1 MYNFIYIFFFR
12 YFQLKKEIDPKD
24 SAIYG
29 LMAVFFCH
37 LFFIL
42 NIVNYFLKRN
52 ILELVFEKEQSK
64 YVFLPIVILIM
75 IIIHKFYKNR
85 IEKIIEKY
93 KDKENV
99 LNWSNSL
106 LVIMIIIGP
115 LLLGIYFL
123 NNG

>member
-1 MYNFIYIFFFR
+1 
-12 YFQLKKEIDPKD
+12 LKKEIDPKD

>member
-1 MYNFIYIFFFR
+1 MYDFIYIFFFR
-12 YFQLKKEIDPKD
+12 YFQWKKESDPKD

-29 LMAVFFCH
+29 LMAAFFCH

-42 NIVNYFLKRN
+42 NCMNFIVKRN
-52 ILELVFEKEQSK
+52 ILELVFEKGQSK
-64 YVFLPIVILIM
+64 YIFLPIVILIM
-75 IIIHKFYKNR
+75 VVIHRFYRNR
-85 IEKIIEKY
+85 TEKIIKKY
-93 KDKENV
+93 NDKGNI

-106 LVIMIIIGP
+106 LVVLMIIGP